1 MNEITNG
8 ECRGDR
14 ARGGGRSCG
23 EFSVCFSNVY
33 LDYLTVW
40 KPLKFEWF
48 KSKIILINYLKFH
61 FKIRW
66 RNRNWIHSYFSNLF
80 FLLKS
85 GSI

>member
-1 MNEITNG
+1 MGNVGGIGRG
-8 ECRGDR
+8 E
-14 ARGGGRSCG
+14 GGGVVAS
-23 EFSVCFSNVY
+23 FSNVY

-40 KPLKFEWF
+40 KPLEFEWF

-66 RNRNWIHSYFSNLF
+66 RNRNWILSYFSNLF

>member
-1 MNEITNG
+1 MGNVGGIGRG
-8 ECRGDR
+8 E
-14 ARGGGRSCG
+14 GGGVVAS
-23 EFSVCFSNVY
+23 FSVCFSNVC